1 LAKAALLVVD
11 VQNDFCPGG
20 ALAVPE
26 GDSIVPKLNT
36 VISAFEKAG
45 LPVFF
50 TRDWHPA
57 NHCSFREQGGVWPR
71 HCVQGTKGAEIH
83 GGLKQPPASVVISKG
98 DRPDREAYSGFQGT
112 DLAERLRRLGVDQV
126 FVGGLTTEY
135 CVRTTTEDALREGL
149 AVRVVLA
156 CVKGL
161 EIHRGDSAAAI
172 AEMKKAGAS
181 FTEASKVNRQLVG
194 RNSRDEG

>member
-57 NHCSFREQGGVWPR
+57 NHCSFREQGGVWPP

-83 GGLKQPPASVVISKG
+83 GGLEQPPASVVISKG

-149 AVRVVLA
+149 AVRVVLD

-181 FTEASKVNRQLVG
+181 FTEASKVEGQLVG
-194 RNSRDEG
+194 TQQ